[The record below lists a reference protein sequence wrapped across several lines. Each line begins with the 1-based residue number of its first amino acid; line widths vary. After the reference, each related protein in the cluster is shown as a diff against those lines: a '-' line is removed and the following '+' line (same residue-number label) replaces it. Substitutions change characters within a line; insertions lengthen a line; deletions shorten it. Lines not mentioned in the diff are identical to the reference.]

1 MNCWN
6 VTLFALVATSCAGN
20 LAQAQT
26 YDHER
31 RAACRPEVRQTI
43 EQYAEHVTG
52 PGAFVTEDGEARK
65 FTMPPTP
72 RGRATPRGRRRHTC
86 AVFGGRADRCGHML
100 QSEYLANLDI
110 AFLVNDH
117 IAENMTWPSNVS
129 VMRIGSRHMQGNQ
142 QWGEL
147 TFLPYLSNKGI
158 AGNVFKPLLPEN
170 VFYMKRRFLSAKEPI
185 GLMNATKFDT
195 AISSGTFA
203 IFMLLNHCE
212 DIALCGFSDEND
224 LLTEGKEGLLPPCR
238 RTERLHWQH
247 NWMEDIILR
256 RIIMNCFEHVRLES
270 R

>member
-1 MNCWN
+1 M
-6 VTLFALVATSCAGN
+6 
-20 LAQAQT
+20 
-26 YDHER
+26 
-31 RAACRPEVRQTI
+31 
-43 EQYAEHVTG
+43 
-52 PGAFVTEDGEARK
+52 TEDGEARK